1 MVIKIDWVI
10 WVKLFSIRAWCDHV
24 TLIPEESKIKVFNRG
39 TCVALNGVIPVG
51 GHIKPISNVG
61 ESLLW
66 KKAQKKEKKNNTS
79 DVINKII
86 PQRKP
91 LITYNVCR
99 PWKVLSRVISR
110 HHWNVV
116 NVIISIPNIIR
127 FAVLIIN
134 HLTIPVTRIRAAKE
148 AEIGHGLWSTKW

>member
-1 MVIKIDWVI
+1 MVIKIDWII
-10 WVKLFSIRAWCDHV
+10 WVKLFSIKAWWDHV
-24 TLIPEESKIKVFNRG
+24 TLIPEESKIKVFNKG
-39 TCVALNGVIPVG
+39 TWVALKGMIPEG
-51 GHIKPISNVG
+51 GQKEPISRVG

-79 DVINKII
+79 EVINKIM

-91 LITYNVCR
+91 LITCKVWR

-110 HHWNVV
+110 HHWKVV
-116 NVIISIPNIIR
+116 NIIINIPSSIR
-127 FAVLIIN
+127 FVVLIIN
-134 HLTIPVTRIRAAKE
+134 HFTIPVTMISAAKE